1 MHEEEEEKADD
12 ETLIRQT
19 IAQITQMV
27 KETDTPYTDPEFPA
41 NDKSLYINPL
51 DPPSYAEEMPL
62 VEWRRPQEIYTQDEP
77 LMLKDGAS
85 AGDIKQ
91 GILGD
96 CWLLGAFMTLATNN
110 DLLKNLIFHDGIK
123 EGFAVF

>member
-1 MHEEEEEKADD
+1 
-12 ETLIRQT
+12 
-19 IAQITQMV
+19 MV

-41 NDKSLYINPL
+41 NDSSLYLTPL
-51 DPPSYAEEMPL
+51 DPPDYAQDMPI